1 VSSEVGITLENLSI
15 RFPVYGADQRSLKK
29 HLARIAIG
37 GRLGTRSGGSSAP
50 VVSALSNVSL
60 KLSAGDR
67 LALVGPNGSGKTTML
82 RVLAGVYSPDE
93 GSVETIGKIAS
104 LLDLSLGLQ
113 PTATGFEN
121 IYLRGLIAGLSK
133 AQIEEKTAQIAEFSG
148 LGAFLGLP
156 LKTYSSGMLA
166 RLAFAVA
173 TSVDADILLMDEW
186 IAVGDADFRDSA
198 RARLMGLIEQSH
210 VMVLA
215 SHEMSLVKGL
225 CNKFLHLEHG
235 IATPI
240 MPIEGLDDFL
250 AARHAQRI
258 ASAA

>member
-1 VSSEVGITLENLSI
+1 MSSDVAIILENLSI
-15 RFPVYGADQRSLKK
+15 RFPVYGVDQRSLKK

-37 GRLGTRSGGSSAP
+37 GRLGTKNGSHSP
-50 VVSALSNVSL
+50 VVAALNNVSM
-60 KLSAGDR
+60 KLVAGDR
-67 LALVGPNGSGKTTML
+67 VALVGPNGSGKTTML

-93 GSVETIGKIAS
+93 GSVETVGKIAS
-104 LLDLSLGLQ
+104 LLDLTLGLQ
-113 PTATGFEN
+113 PTATGHEN

-133 AQIEEKTAQIAEFSG
+133 PQIEEKTAQIAEFSG

-198 RARLMGLIEQSH
+198 RRRLMGLIEQSH
-210 VMVLA
+210 IMVLA

-225 CNKFLHLEHG
+225 CNKFMHLEHG
-235 IATPI
+235 VATPI
-240 MPIEGLDDFL
+240 MPIEALDDFL
-250 AARHAQRI
+250 AQRQAQRV

>member
-1 VSSEVGITLENLSI
+1 VSKAVSITMENLSI
-15 RFPVYGADQRSLKK
+15 RFPVYGVDQRSLKK
-29 HLARIAIG
+29 HLAKIAIG
-37 GRLGTRSGGSSAP
+37 GRLGSKAGGSSPIVA
-50 VVSALSNVSL
+50 ALNNVSL
-60 KLSAGDR
+60 KLTAGDR

-93 GSVETIGKIAS
+93 GSVETVGKVAS

-113 PTATGFEN
+113 PTASGNEN

-133 AQIEEKTAQIAEFSG
+133 AQIEEKTARIAEFSG
-148 LGAFLGLP
+148 LGGFLDLP

-198 RARLMGLIEQSH
+198 RSRLMSLVEQSH
-210 VMVLA
+210 IMVLA
-215 SHEMSLVKGL
+215 SHDTSLVKGL

-235 IATPI
+235 VATPI
-240 MPIEGLDDFL
+240 MPIEMLDEFL
-250 AARHAQRI
+250 AARHAKRI
-258 ASAA
+258 AAG

>member
-1 VSSEVGITLENLSI
+1 MSSEVAIDVRDLAI

-29 HLARIAIG
+29 HLAKIAIG
-37 GRLGTRSGGSSAP
+37 GRLGGRTSSGGSNTVA
-50 VVSALSNVSL
+50 ALSHVTLSL
-60 KLSAGDR
+60 RAGDR
-67 LALVGPNGSGKTTML
+67 LALVGPNGSGKTTLL
-82 RVLAGVYSPDE
+82 RVLAGVYAPDE
-93 GSVETIGKIAS
+93 GSLETVGKIAS

-121 IYLRGLIAGLSK
+121 IYLRGLVAGLSK
-133 AQIEEKTAQIAEFSG
+133 AQIQEKTAEIASFSG

-173 TSVDADILLMDEW
+173 TAVDADILLMDEW
-186 IAVGDADFRDSA
+186 IAVGDAEFRDAA

-210 VMVLA
+210 IMVLA

-235 IATPI
+235 VASAVL
-240 MPIEGLDDFL
+240 PIEAVDDFM
-250 AARHAQRI
+250 AARAADRV

>member
-1 VSSEVGITLENLSI
+1 VTSPVGITLENLSI

-37 GRLGTRSGGSSAP
+37 GTLGEAGKSHAP
-50 VVSALSNVSL
+50 VVSALNNVSFRL
-60 KLSAGDR
+60 EAGDR
-67 LALVGPNGSGKTTML
+67 LALVGPNGSGKTTLL
-82 RVLAGVYSPDE
+82 RVLAGVYAPDD
-93 GSVETIGKIAS
+93 GSLETVGKVAS
-104 LLDLSLGLQ
+104 LLDLTLGLQ

-121 IYLRGLIAGLSK
+121 IYLRGLIAGLTK
-133 AQIEEKTAQIAEFSG
+133 AQIQAKTAEIAAFSG

-186 IAVGDADFRDSA
+186 IAVGDADFRTSA
-198 RARLMGLIEQSH
+198 RDRLLSLIEKSH
-210 VMVLA
+210 IMVLA
-215 SHEMSLVKGL
+215 SHDTSLVKGL

-235 IATPI
+235 QATGV
-240 MPIEGLDDFL
+240 MPIEAMDEFM
-250 AARHAQRI
+250 AARAAGRV

>member
-1 VSSEVGITLENLSI
+1 MTAGVSITAEGLAI
-15 RFPVYGADQRSLKK
+15 RFPIYGADQRSLKK

-37 GRLGTRSGGSSAP
+37 GRLGSKGGASP
-50 VVSALSNVSL
+50 TVVSALSDVNL
-60 KLSAGDR
+60 KLQAGDR
-67 LALVGPNGSGKTTML
+67 LALVGPNGSGKTTLL
-82 RVLAGVYSPDE
+82 RVLAGVYAPDE

-121 IYLRGLIAGLSK
+121 IYLRGLIAGLTR
-133 AQIEEKTAQIAEFSG
+133 AQIQDKTAEIATFSG

-186 IAVGDADFRDSA
+186 IAVGDADFRSA
-198 RARLMGLIEQSH
+198 ARSRLLGLVEKSH
-210 VMVLA
+210 IMVLA

-235 IATPI
+235 LASPV
-240 MPIEGLDDFL
+240 MPIEAMDDFMTERS
-250 AARHAQRI
+250 AARV